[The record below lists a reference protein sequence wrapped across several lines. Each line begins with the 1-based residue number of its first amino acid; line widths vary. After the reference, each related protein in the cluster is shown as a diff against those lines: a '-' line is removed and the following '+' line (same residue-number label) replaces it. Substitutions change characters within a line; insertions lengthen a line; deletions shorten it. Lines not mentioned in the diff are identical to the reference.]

1 MEDSNA
7 KLGEQFDEPG
17 VIGASLS
24 LRSREHLVQIWLKDG
39 RDDKLRVNVGNKLRH
54 FLNLNPV
61 SVTLFYKQ
69 HVQSIKDGST
79 MKNAEGFKFI
89 KNPPPRQSRQHYPR
103 PAFEQD
109 YRQGKMQSRK

>member
-1 MEDSNA
+1 
-7 KLGEQFDEPG
+7 
-17 VIGASLS
+17 VIGANLS

-54 FLNLNPV
+54 FLNLDPS

-89 KNPPPRQSRQHYPR
+89 KN
-103 PAFEQD
+103 
-109 YRQGKMQSRK
+109 